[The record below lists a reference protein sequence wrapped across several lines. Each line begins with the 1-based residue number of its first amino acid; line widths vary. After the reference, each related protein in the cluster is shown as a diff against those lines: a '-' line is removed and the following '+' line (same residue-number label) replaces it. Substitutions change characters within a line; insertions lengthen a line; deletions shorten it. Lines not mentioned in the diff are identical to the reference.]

1 MRTDVLSM
9 TVAGACLALG
19 LLATEAQAAGR
30 RDRACAEDA
39 KKLCSDVKPGG
50 GRVYQCLDSHAA
62 ELSPACGER
71 LKTGKANWDAFVSA
85 CKPEA
90 EKFCKSTQPGS
101 GRILQCLRGH
111 EEDLSPACKEQFA
124 KARRNRAVTQ

>member
-1 MRTDVLSM
+1 MRTAVLSM
-9 TVAGACLALG
+9 TMAGACLALG

-30 RDRACAEDA
+30 RDRACVEDA

-50 GRVYQCLDSHAA
+50 GRVYQCLDSHAS
-62 ELSPACGER
+62 ELSPACSER
-71 LKTGKANWDAFVSA
+71 LKTGKENLEAFVSA

-90 EKFCKSTQPGS
+90 QKFCKSTQPGS

-111 EEDLSPACKEQFA
+111 EKDLSPDCKAQFA
-124 KARRNRAVTQ
+124 KARSNRAVAQ